1 MEVIVVHGGAGFWP
15 EDRLE
20 KGLKGVKRA
29 AEEGFSALLK
39 GKSALDAVE
48 LAVMCME
55 DDPVF
60 NAGVGSALTLSGEVE
75 AEASVM
81 DGSTL
86 SAGAVALVKSVKN
99 PVRLARLIMERTDH
113 VFLLGRLAE
122 ELAREWGLEEADLK
136 TPERIEMW
144 EKGLEKLRAEQI
156 TYLKKLPRLLEEHPW
171 LMGETVGA
179 IALDREGRLAAATS
193 TGGLML
199 KLPGRIGDTPQIG
212 AGTYADRWGACS
224 GTGIGEVAV
233 KLGLARMACIFM
245 RVGLGAREAAQACMG
260 LVIQEFPWA
269 PMGVITL
276 DRRGQIGAAHTSERM
291 CWAYMRT
298 GMEEPF
304 ASDRGVFV
312 HEARS
317 GQ

>member
-1 MEVIVVHGGAGFWP
+1 MEVMVVHGGAGFWP
-15 EDRLE
+15 TDRLK
-20 KGLKGVKRA
+20 KGLKGVGRA
-29 AEEGFSALLK
+29 VEEGFKELSS
-39 GKSALDAVE
+39 GGRALDAVE
-48 LAVMCME
+48 LAVACME

-75 AEASVM
+75 AEASIM

-86 SAGAVALVKSVKN
+86 SAGAVALVRKVRN
-99 PVRLARLIMERTDH
+99 PVKLARLIMEKTDH
-113 VFLLGRLAE
+113 VLLLGHVAE
-122 ELAREWGLEEADLK
+122 ELARAWGLEEAELK
-136 TPERIEMW
+136 TPERVELW
-144 EKGLEKLRAEQI
+144 KKGLERLGKGKI
-156 TYLKKLPRLLEEHPW
+156 IYFKKLPRLLEEHPW
-171 LMGETVGA
+171 LLGGTVGA
-179 IALDREGRLAAATS
+179 IALDGEGRLAAATS

-260 LVIQEFPWA
+260 LVLQEFPWA

-276 DRRGQIGAAHTSERM
+276 DKKGQIGAAHTSERM

-298 GMEEPF
+298 GMAEPF
-304 ASDRGVFV
+304 VSDRGVLV
-312 HEARS
+312 RGPSS

>member
-1 MEVIVVHGGAGFWP
+1 MGVIVVHGGAGFWP
-15 EDRLE
+15 GERLE
-20 KGLKGVKRA
+20 KGLRGVRRA
-29 AEEGFSALLK
+29 VEEGFEELSK
-39 GKSALDAVE
+39 GGSALDAVE
-48 LAVMCME
+48 LAVAHME

-60 NAGVGSALTLSGEVE
+60 NAGVGSALTISGEVE
-75 AEASVM
+75 AEASIM

-86 SAGAVALVKSVKN
+86 SAGAVALVRNVKN
-99 PVRLARLIMERTDH
+99 PVKLARLVMEKTDH
-113 VFLLGRLAE
+113 VFLLGHVVE
-122 ELAREWGLEEADLK
+122 ELARAWGLEEAELR
-136 TPERIEMW
+136 THERVELW
-144 EKGLEKLRAEQI
+144 KKALRKLEAGEIGHLRR
-156 TYLKKLPRLLEEHPW
+156 LPRLLKEHPW
-171 LMGETVGA
+171 LLGGTVGA
-179 IALDREGRLAAATS
+179 VALDEEGRLAAATS

-224 GTGIGEVAV
+224 GTGIGEVAI

-260 LVIQEFPWA
+260 LVLQEFPWA

-276 DRRGQIGAAHTSERM
+276 DKKGQIGAAHTSERM

-298 GMEEPF
+298 GMAKPF

-312 HEARS
+312 REPRS
-317 GQ
+317 GK

>member
-1 MEVIVVHGGAGFWP
+1 MEAIVVHGGAGYWP
-15 EDRLE
+15 EERLK
-20 KGLKGVKRA
+20 KGLRGVKRA
-29 AEEGFSALLK
+29 VKEGFEELS
-39 GKSALDAVE
+39 GGGSALDAVE
-48 LAVMCME
+48 LAVACME

-75 AEASVM
+75 AEASIM

-86 SAGAVALVKSVKN
+86 SAGAVALVKNVKN
-99 PVRLARLIMERTDH
+99 PVKLARLIMKKTDH
-113 VFLLGRLAE
+113 ILLLGQLAE
-122 ELAREWGLEEADLK
+122 DLARAWGLEEAELK
-136 TPERIEMW
+136 TPERVELW
-144 EKGLEKLRAEQI
+144 KKGLEKLRAGKVI
-156 TYLKKLPRLLEEHPW
+156 YLRRLPRLLEEQPW
-171 LMGETVGA
+171 LLGGTVGA
-179 IALDREGRLAAATS
+179 IALDKEGRLAAATS

-212 AGTYADRWGACS
+212 AGTYADKWGACS
-224 GTGIGEVAV
+224 GTGIGEVAI

-260 LVIQEFPWA
+260 LVLQEFPWA

-291 CWAYMRT
+291 CWAYIRA
-298 GMEEPF
+298 GMAEPF
-304 ASDRGVFV
+304 VSDRGVFV
-312 HEARS
+312 REAGS